1 MATVSLVTVPDWSR
15 TMQTTGMSDVPT
27 VRRRL
32 LGAELRRLREA
43 AGLSLEDAA
52 QILEC
57 TRSKISR
64 IETGHRGMRPK
75 ELREL
80 LEEYG
85 VEEDR
90 RYALAELARQANQRG
105 WWQTYGDVL
114 SEPYQ
119 DFIAL
124 EADAASAWT
133 YEAQLIPGLLQ
144 TAEYAGAIAGAS
156 LVKEAKSEQDRFVAA
171 RMARQQVLT
180 RAKGPLQLWTILG
193 EAALRQQVG
202 GVEITRAQ
210 LFHLIK
216 VDAELPNIT
225 LQVLPFEVGAHA
237 GISGTFSILMFPK
250 PAEIGVV
257 YQGSLTG
264 GLYLEKP
271 EEVERHTLVFEHLR
285 ASALP
290 TQASVRLIEKVARDL

>member
-1 MATVSLVTVPDWSR
+1 
-15 TMQTTGMSDVPT
+15 MQTTGMSDVPT